1 MPTSFAFFRLA
12 DCYGTIEARSLDTAF
27 MLLGVSWQDRG
38 GQFTTGVGGGPA
50 IMLSHVFV
58 NPLAAVCL

>member
-1 MPTSFAFFRLA
+1 M
-12 DCYGTIEARSLDTAF
+12 TIEARSLDTASV
-27 MLLGVSWQDRG
+27 LLGVSWQDRG